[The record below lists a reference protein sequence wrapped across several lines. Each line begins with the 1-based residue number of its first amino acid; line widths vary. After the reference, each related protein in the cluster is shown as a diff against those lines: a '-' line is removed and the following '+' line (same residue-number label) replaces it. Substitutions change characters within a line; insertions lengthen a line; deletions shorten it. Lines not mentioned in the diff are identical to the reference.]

1 MTYWFQDFANYPA
14 TARAVASAAPPGAE
28 VTMMLTGLV
37 GKVCAFAKAAQ
48 PMSPI
53 AASRRCFIMSPS
65 RVSQRAFYCPTRVCF
80 PNKGSAIQSAVNGR
94 NCS

>member
-1 MTYWFQDFANYPA
+1 
-14 TARAVASAAPPGAE
+14 VASAAPPAAE

-53 AASRRCFIMSPS
+53 AASTTCFIISPY
-65 RVSQRAFYCPTRVCF
+65 RVSQRAFYCPTRVNF
-80 PNKGSAIQSAVNGR
+80 PNKVSAIRSAVNGR
-94 NCS
+94 NCN

>member
-1 MTYWFQDFANYPA
+1 MTCWFQDFANCPT

-28 VTMMLTGLV
+28 VTMMRTGLV
-37 GKVCAFAKAAQ
+37 GKVF
-48 PMSPI
+48 
-53 AASRRCFIMSPS
+53 
-65 RVSQRAFYCPTRVCF
+65 SQRAFYCPTRVYF

>member
-1 MTYWFQDFANYPA
+1 MRDQRLVEHGEPGDRLEILY
-14 TARAVASAAPPGAE
+14 RVVAV
-28 VTMMLTGLV
+28 
-37 GKVCAFAKAAQ
+37 AKAAQ

-65 RVSQRAFYCPTRVCF
+65 RVSQRAFYCPTRVYF